1 MLKHH
6 FLRGYLAVLI
16 MAAFSAM
23 TAHQEVGAADA
34 PVLQAKKEAESKGL
48 IFEANRNEIIAKAKK
63 EGSMRA
69 LSSLD
74 TETIKAM
81 AAAFKAEYPF
91 LNVYVEE
98 LTGTDANQRFIL
110 EMKSGLAKKWDAPHI
125 GSENY
130 NEFHPYLKKFD
141 LLGMA
146 KHGVLKIPITT
157 IDPIRRNVIAVTSA
171 LQVVAYNKTRIA
183 EGKVPDT
190 WEEFLKPE
198 FKDRKFAADIRPTEI
213 AALVPAWGLE
223 KTLDFSR
230 KIAAQQP
237 VWVRGSTR
245 TLTAIAA
252 GEYPLFLGP
261 NYHSARRVEEKDP
274 LKNLNIKIVEPVP
287 TRLSDTTAVFANAP
301 HPYAA
306 LLWLEFLVSAKGQKL
321 ADELEPYGASLF
333 IAGSAQESVT
343 RGKKLS
349 LVDWE
354 HFAKMPDYQTKVV
367 EAYGFP
373 KAAGRK

>member
-1 MLKHH
+1 MLNSH
-6 FLRGYLAVLI
+6 FLSGSLALLI
-16 MAAFSAM
+16 MVGFPAI
-23 TAHQEVGAADA
+23 TAHRVDAADA
-34 PVLQAKKEAESKGL
+34 ALLQAKKEAESKGL
-48 IFEANRNEIIAKAKK
+48 IFETSRNEIVAKAKK
-63 EGSMRA
+63 EGRLRA

-91 LNVYVEE
+91 LEVYVEE
-98 LTGTDANQRFIL
+98 LTGTDSNQRFIL
-110 EMKSGLAKKWDAPHI
+110 EMKSGLAKNWDAPHI
-125 GSENY
+125 GTEHY
-130 NEFHPYLKKFD
+130 NEYQPYLKKFD

-146 KHGVLKIPITT
+146 KHGVLNIPIET
-157 IDPIRRNVIAVTSA
+157 IDPIRRNVLAVTSA

-183 EGKVPDT
+183 ADKVPNT
-190 WEEFLKPE
+190 WEDFLRPE
-198 FKDRKFAADIRPTEI
+198 FKGRKFAADIRPTEI

-301 HPYAA
+301 HPHTA
-306 LLWLEFLVSAKGQKL
+306 LLWLEFLVSPKGQKI
-321 ADELEPYGASLF
+321 ADDLEPYGATLF

-349 LVDWE
+349 LVDWD
-354 HFAKMPDYQTKVV
+354 HFAKMPDYQAKVV

-373 KAAGRK
+373 KADRRR

>member
-1 MLKHH
+1 MLKFH
-6 FLRGYLAVLI
+6 FLKGCLAILI
-16 MAAFSAM
+16 MAGFSAL
-23 TAHQEVGAADA
+23 AAQRVAAADA
-34 PVLQAKKEAESKGL
+34 ALMQAKKEAESKGL
-48 IFEANRNEIIAKAKK
+48 IFETSRAEIIAKAKK
-63 EGSMRA
+63 EGTMRA

-91 LNVYVEE
+91 LNVHVEE
-98 LTGTDANQRFIL
+98 MTGTDSNQRFIL
-110 EMKSGLAKKWDAPHI
+110 EMKSGLAKNWDAPHI
-125 GSENY
+125 GTENY
-130 NEFHPYLKKFD
+130 NDYHPYLKKFD

-146 KHGVLKIPITT
+146 RHGVLGIPVET
-157 IDPIRRNVIAVTSA
+157 IDPVRRNILAITSA

-183 EGKVPDT
+183 PEKVPNN
-190 WEEFLKPE
+190 WEDFLKPE
-198 FKDRKFAADIRPTEI
+198 FKGRKFAADIRPTEI

-230 KIAAQQP
+230 KIAAQDP
-237 VWVRGSTR
+237 IWVRGSTR

-306 LLWLEFLVSAKGQKL
+306 LLWLEFLISAKGQKI
-321 ADELEPYGASLF
+321 ADDLEPYGASLF
-333 IAGSAQESVT
+333 IAGSAQGSVT
-343 RGKKLS
+343 RGKRLS
-349 LVDWE
+349 LVDWD
-354 HFAKMPDYQTKVV
+354 HFAKMPNYQAKVV

-373 KAAGRK
+373 KADRRR